1 MKTTN
6 SSNMNVPML
15 PNLRFSTSILF
26 SFLAL
31 VGMTQTYEVG
41 PNADNMIISVTG
53 SHSNVLMDAG
63 FALTTGASNTI
74 IGSSAGQHSDGS
86 YEFQN
91 VCNQAFLSRSQLYRR
106 IKRISG
112 LSTTLFIRKIRL
124 QKAKAILN
132 SDTNI
137 KMNQLAV

>member
-1 MKTTN
+1 
-6 SSNMNVPML
+6 MNDAQFL
-15 PNLRFSTSILF
+15 ERFTQIVLDSI
-26 SFLAL
+26 
-31 VGMTQTYEVG
+31 
-41 PNADNMIISVTG
+41 
-53 SHSNVLMDAG
+53 
-63 FALTTGASNTI
+63 
-74 IGSSAGQHSDGS
+74 SDGS